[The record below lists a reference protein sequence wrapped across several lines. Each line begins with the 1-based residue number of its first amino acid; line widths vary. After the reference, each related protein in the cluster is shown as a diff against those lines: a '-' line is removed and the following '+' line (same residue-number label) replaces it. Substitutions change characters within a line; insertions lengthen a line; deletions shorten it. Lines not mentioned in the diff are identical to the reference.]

1 MQMKYEVKYVYVSQN
16 NWHDRLKA
24 CNSDEKER
32 YIVIDCTPLH
42 VFHIEKHVTR
52 AVFHNPVPGAAHFPT
67 VPNQTHLN
75 QLISSLVETPGPEIY
90 WLE

>member
-32 YIVIDCTPLH
+32 
-42 VFHIEKHVTR
+42 
-52 AVFHNPVPGAAHFPT
+52 
-67 VPNQTHLN
+67 
-75 QLISSLVETPGPEIY
+75 
-90 WLE
+90 